1 MLMKLKLAKLMD
13 LRVGT
18 ETVENEAIKWQM
30 QEDQSLGTKL
40 TGGMRGDEEVL
51 PQETNVRDSRGSI
64 PSRKS
69 KSKGKKNKRWA
80 RRSVK
85 KVMDL
90 MKIKLDQVKVKE
102 KEARREYK
110 AEKVRLK
117 RVQYE
122 KEREKV

>member
-1 MLMKLKLAKLMD
+1 M
-13 LRVGT
+13 GT
-18 ETVENEAIKWQM
+18 ETVENEAVKWQI

-69 KSKGKKNKRWA
+69 RGKKNKRWA

-110 AEKVRLK
+110 AEKARLK
-117 RVQYE
+117 RE
-122 KEREKV
+122 FSM

>member
-1 MLMKLKLAKLMD
+1 MVPTPIINNVNTSSPVEACDHGRLSELAKLVDLSVLMKLKLAKLMD

-18 ETVENEAIKWQM
+18 ESVENEAIKWQM

-69 KSKGKKNKRWA
+69 KGKKSKRWA
-80 RRSVK
+80 RTNGK

-90 MKIKLDQVKVKE
+90 I
-102 KEARREYK
+102 
-110 AEKVRLK
+110 
-117 RVQYE
+117 
-122 KEREKV
+122 